1 MKYRNKAPSTGNLY
15 VTDDNRSFRY
25 KFTQKNDL
33 DKVDDYIKSVLHVLT
48 NKPIEK
54 SNNTLEGNLFLINL
68 VKTKELKDSKKKA
81 KKTTKKH

>member
-1 MKYRNKAPSTGNLY
+1 LKYRNKAPSTGNLY

-54 SNNTLEGNLFLINL
+54 SNNTLEGKLISNYI
-68 VKTKELKDSKKKA
+68 S
-81 KKTTKKH
+81 